1 VRGAGPDHDGVPVAG
16 PRLRLP
22 VARLDRD
29 LAASA
34 VGGLTFSVALGIA
47 TVALPLLAL
56 DAGYSKS
63 AVGLL
68 TAVSAISQMGV
79 RMGLAWLMRR
89 YPDWVQARRTSSAPR
104 ARRSAGWR

>member
-1 VRGAGPDHDGVPVAG
+1 VRW
-16 PRLRLP
+16 
-22 VARLDRD
+22 RLDRD

-34 VGGLTFSVALGIA
+34 VGGLTFSTALGMA

-68 TAVSAISQMGV
+68 TASSAVCRAGV
-79 RMGLAWLMRR
+79 RR
-89 YPDWVQARRTSSAPR
+89 
-104 ARRSAGWR
+104 